1 LFFTTRTRSS
11 EQILLWDLA
20 ISELPSLELAPPG
33 WPPSMLYHRK
43 TASTRYEYLKDVIE
57 WEAFGRFPI
66 FHLERRGLLAA
77 FDITTTDAGRT
88 YA

>member
-1 LFFTTRTRSS
+1 
-11 EQILLWDLA
+11 
-20 ISELPSLELAPPG
+20 
-33 WPPSMLYHRK
+33 MLYHRK